1 VKMIKPEIKYCPG
14 TLAEGFNDYSPSC
27 LRNMF
32 YGRKVSCLLPYD
44 SPDAQGKDEEKF
56 RENRTRISISGVQ
69 EKFSLLLEKN
79 KLRLTNT
86 GEQGSYIL
94 KPIPRDIMKI
104 NQVPANEHLTMQ
116 IAKQVYGIEVAEN
129 ALVFFN
135 NGEPAYLTK
144 RFDVKED
151 ATKWGKEDFASLA
164 GKSLDNSGPNFKY
177 EYSYEEMA
185 VLIKKYVPAWRIE
198 IEKFFSLVIFNFI
211 FSNGDAHLKNFSLRE
226 TSDGDY
232 RLSPAYDLLN
242 SHIHVND
249 TDFALDR
256 GLFEEGMKS
265 SLLDHN
271 RKPTR
276 ISFLEFAKRIGVKED
291 RSLKIIEPFIQQ
303 QTKVKALVQRS
314 FLDEPTKRGYLL
326 LYNQKRN
333 LLSK

>member
-1 VKMIKPEIKYCPG
+1 MKPEIKNCPG
-14 TLAEGFNDYSPSC
+14 TLVEGFNDYSPSC

-44 SPDAQGKDEEKF
+44 SPGVQGKDVEKF
-56 RENRTRISISGVQ
+56 IDNRKRISISGVQ
-69 EKFSLLLEKN
+69 EKFSLILEKN
-79 KLRLTNT
+79 KLRLTIA

-104 NQVPANEHLTMQ
+104 NQVPANENLTMQ

-144 RFDVKED
+144 RFDVKDD

-164 GKSLDNSGPNFKY
+164 GKSLDNSGTNFKY

-185 VLIKKYVPAWRIE
+185 VLIQRYVPAWRIE
-198 IEKFFSLVIFNFI
+198 IEKFFSLVVFNFI
-211 FSNGDAHLKNFSLRE
+211 FSNGDAHLKNFSLIE
-226 TSDGDY
+226 TPDGDY
-232 RLSPAYDLLN
+232 KLSPAYDLLN
-242 SHIHVND
+242 SHTHVND

-256 GLFEEGMKS
+256 GLFAEGMKS
-265 SLLDHN
+265 SFLDHN
-271 RKPTR
+271 NKPTR
-276 ISFLEFAKRIGVKED
+276 VSFLEFASRIGVKKD
-291 RSLKIIEPFIQQ
+291 RSIKIIEPFIHRQL
-303 QTKVKALVQRS
+303 KVETLVQRS

-333 LLSK
+333 LISK